1 MGLPRRIA
9 RLLLVALGLSVVS
22 SRLSATRKKEA
33 AKKLEYNDDDDDD
46 QGFDDDDDD
55 SREGSSEDFDDDD
68 VDDDDDDDGESG
80 EEEEGEDMEEDD
92 DDDAYDDDDAGGEE
106 EEEEQQ
112 QQATRAHDAAK
123 RARKLAEEA
132 EGLRLERD
140 RKHKHKKASPPDHRP
155 DPAFDEARAAKH
167 KKPPPP
173 HHRDRPDPAFDE
185 ARAAKQFDRKAEKMR
200 KDPKQWREHN
210 EREKNAH
217 EARLKPPKLDGSLS
231 FRAPFA
237 RSTVTAARRLLQ
249 SDASYE
255 LKDGRT
261 VEYCVEYAR
270 YTTHGEAVVKKRFAR
285 LVGGAAVETVVDKV
299 RGPRPLARVG
309 AGAVWSPKRLEAREV
324 AVTLNFRVAGPGA
337 FPPKKHKNDIPKS
350 SPDTWRTGGV
360 AAWVASRAVYAAGPL
375 MGSTEKF
382 TGFGVVAGPGTI
394 RVVVHGHIA
403 PRTDLLEDAGIGC
416 DAKVRLD
423 SSRADVTVANHTKL
437 RFLVQAIPA
446 AAGPG
451 RPRTPLD
458 PTAPVDLGLSV
469 FVDDDGGGFRPCVRS
484 LPLPRD
490 VFEPEWLEGA
500 YLGVTAAA
508 SDDRPDDVVDVTKL
522 AVVSSKE
529 HHHRSGHSLDEALA
543 GLAASGVDVRDVA
556 DLRRMPVAER
566 YDRVEGI
573 LGALLASVEDLQHH
587 MEYEIL
593 DKEAQLDEVA
603 AKMFESTNN
612 AQRRLKSLEDEIST
626 AAEHSLSGR
635 LEALEQA
642 AALARVGDEKN
653 GFFDRGHEKTL
664 ENTLAK
670 TNRRVVRATVDS
682 HRAAVSGAFAGF
694 VVLALHGAA
703 LYFGF
708 GVWAKLKRDK
718 MI

>member
-46 QGFDDDDDD
+46 QGFDDDD
-55 SREGSSEDFDDDD
+55 
-68 VDDDDDDDGESG
+68 GELE

-92 DDDAYDDDDAGGEE
+92 DDDAYDDDDAGGEDE
-106 EEEEQQ
+106 EEEEQ

-140 RKHKHKKASPPDHRP
+140 RKHKHKKASPPDRRP

-167 KKPPPP
+167 KKPPP

-200 KDPKQWREHN
+200 RDPKQWREHN
-210 EREKNAH
+210 EREKNAR
-217 EARLKPPKLDGSLS
+217 EAKLKPPKLDGSLS

-237 RSTVTAARRLLQ
+237 RSKVTAARRLLQ

-261 VEYCVEYAR
+261 VEYAR

-299 RGPRPLARVG
+299 TGPRPLARVG
-309 AGAVWSPKRLEAREV
+309 AGAVWSPKRLEAREI

-337 FPPKKHKNDIPKS
+337 FPPKKHKNDYPKS

-382 TGFGVVAGPGTI
+382 VGFGVVAGPGTI

-423 SSRADVTVANHTKL
+423 SSRADVTVANHTQL

-446 AAGPG
+446 AAGPDA
-451 RPRTPLD
+451 PRTPLD
-458 PTAPVDLGLSV
+458 PTAPFDLGLSV

-490 VFEPEWLEGA
+490 VFKPEWLDGA

-543 GLAASGVDVRDVA
+543 GLTASGVDVRDVA
-556 DLRRMPVAER
+556 DLGRMPAAER

-573 LGALLASVEDLQHH
+573 LGVLLASVEDLQHH

-603 AKMFESTNN
+603 AQMFENTNN

-642 AALARVGDEKN
+642 AALARAGDEKN

>member
-1 MGLPRRIA
+1 
-9 RLLLVALGLSVVS
+9 
-22 SRLSATRKKEA
+22 
-33 AKKLEYNDDDDDD
+33 
-46 QGFDDDDDD
+46 
-55 SREGSSEDFDDDD
+55 
-68 VDDDDDDDGESG
+68 
-80 EEEEGEDMEEDD
+80 MEEDD

-299 RGPRPLARVG
+299 RRPLERVG

-337 FPPKKHKNDIPKS
+337 FPPKKRKNDSPKS

-360 AAWVASRAVYAAGPL
+360 AAWVASRAIYAAGPL

-382 TGFGVVAGPGTI
+382 TGFGV
-394 RVVVHGHIA
+394 
-403 PRTDLLEDAGIGC
+403 DAGIGC

-446 AAGPG
+446 AAGPDL
-451 RPRTPLD
+451 PRKPLD

-490 VFEPEWLEGA
+490 VFKPEWLEGA

-529 HHHRSGHSLDEALA
+529 HHHRSGHSLVDALA

-556 DLRRMPVAER
+556 DLRRMPGRSAT
-566 YDRVEGI
+566 I
-573 LGALLASVEDLQHH
+573 ASR
-587 MEYEIL
+587 
-593 DKEAQLDEVA
+593 ASSA
-603 AKMFESTNN
+603 RSS
-612 AQRRLKSLEDEIST
+612 R
-626 AAEHSLSGR
+626 GR
-635 LEALEQA
+635 
-642 AALARVGDEKN
+642 ARARGDEKN

-664 ENTLAK
+664 EKTLAK

>member
-22 SRLSATRKKEA
+22 SRLSATRKLQKKA
-33 AKKLEYNDDDDDD
+33 TKKLEYNDDDDDD
-46 QGFDDDDDD
+46 QGFDNDDDDD
-55 SREGSSEDFDDDD
+55 DSSREGSSEEDDD
-68 VDDDDDDDGESG
+68 DDDDDDDGEL

-92 DDDAYDDDDAGGEE
+92 DDDAYDDDDAGGEDE
-106 EEEEQQ
+106 EEPEDPG

-140 RKHKHKKASPPDHRP
+140 RKRKRKHKKASPPDHRP
-155 DPAFDEARAAKH
+155 DPAFDEARAAK
-167 KKPPPP
+167 K
-173 HHRDRPDPAFDE
+173 
-185 ARAAKQFDRKAEKMR
+185 FDRKAEKMR
-200 KDPKQWREHN
+200 KDPKAWREHN
-210 EREKNAH
+210 EREQKAR
-217 EARLKPPKLDGSLS
+217 EAKLKPPKLDGSLS

-237 RSTVTAARRLLQ
+237 RSKVTAARRLLQ

-261 VEYCVEYAR
+261 VEYAR

-285 LVGGAAVETVVDKV
+285 LVGGAEVETVVDKV
-299 RGPRPLARVG
+299 TGPRPLARVG

-337 FPPKKHKNDIPKS
+337 FPPKKHKNDYPKS
-350 SPDTWRTGGV
+350 SPDTWRTGGI

-382 TGFGVVAGPGTI
+382 TGFGVVAGPGSV
-394 RVVVHGHIA
+394 RVVVGGEKA
-403 PRTDLLEDAGIGC
+403 FTGTGNPKNLLEDAGIGC

-446 AAGPG
+446 AAGPDA
-451 RPRTPLD
+451 PRKVLD
-458 PTAPVDLGLSV
+458 PMAPFDLGLSV

-490 VFEPEWLEGA
+490 VFKPEWLEGA

-543 GLAASGVDVRDVA
+543 GLTASGVDVRDVA
-556 DLRRMPVAER
+556 DLGRMPMAER

-573 LGALLASVEDLQHH
+573 IGVLLASVEDLQHH

-603 AKMFESTNN
+603 AQMFENTNN

-653 GFFDRGHEKTL
+653 GFFHRGHEKTL

-682 HRAAVSGAFAGF
+682 HRTAVSGAFAGF

>member
-22 SRLSATRKKEA
+22 SRLSGTSKLQKKAT
-33 AKKLEYNDDDDDD
+33 KKLEYNDDDDDD
-46 QGFDDDDDD
+46 QGFDNDDDDD
-55 SREGSSEDFDDDD
+55 DSSREGSSEEDDD
-68 VDDDDDDDGESG
+68 DDDDDDDGEL

-92 DDDAYDDDDAGGEE
+92 DDDAYDDDDAGGEDE
-106 EEEEQQ
+106 EEPEDPG

-140 RKHKHKKASPPDHRP
+140 RKRKRKHKKASPPDHRP
-155 DPAFDEARAAKH
+155 DPAFDEARAAK
-167 KKPPPP
+167 K
-173 HHRDRPDPAFDE
+173 
-185 ARAAKQFDRKAEKMR
+185 FDRKAEKMR
-200 KDPKQWREHN
+200 KDPKAWREHN
-210 EREKNAH
+210 EREKKER
-217 EARLKPPKLDGSLS
+217 EAKLKPPRLDGSLS

-237 RSTVTAARRLLQ
+237 RSKVTAARRLLQ

-261 VEYCVEYAR
+261 VEYAR

-285 LVGGAAVETVVDKV
+285 LVGGAEVETVVDKV
-299 RGPRPLARVG
+299 TGPRPLARVG

-337 FPPKKHKNDIPKS
+337 FPPKKHKNDYPKS
-350 SPDTWRTGGV
+350 SPDTWRTGGI

-382 TGFGVVAGPGTI
+382 TGFGVVAGPRSI
-394 RVVVHGHIA
+394 RVVIGGEKHVTGTGA
-403 PRTDLLEDAGIGC
+403 PKDLLEDAGIGC

-446 AAGPG
+446 AAGPDA
-451 RPRTPLD
+451 PRTPLD
-458 PTAPVDLGLSV
+458 PMAPFDLGLSV

-490 VFEPEWLEGA
+490 VFKPEWLDGA

-543 GLAASGVDVRDVA
+543 GLTASGVDVRDVA
-556 DLRRMPVAER
+556 DLGRMPMAER

-573 LGALLASVEDLQHH
+573 LGVLLASVEDLQHH

-603 AKMFESTNN
+603 AQMFENTNN

-653 GFFDRGHEKTL
+653 GFFHRGHEKTL

-682 HRAAVSGAFAGF
+682 HRTAVSGAFAGF

>member
-1 MGLPRRIA
+1 M
-9 RLLLVALGLSVVS
+9 
-22 SRLSATRKKEA
+22 
-33 AKKLEYNDDDDDD
+33 
-46 QGFDDDDDD
+46 
-55 SREGSSEDFDDDD
+55 
-68 VDDDDDDDGESG
+68 
-80 EEEEGEDMEEDD
+80 
-92 DDDAYDDDDAGGEE
+92 
-106 EEEEQQ
+106 
-112 QQATRAHDAAK
+112 
-123 RARKLAEEA
+123 
-132 EGLRLERD
+132 
-140 RKHKHKKASPPDHRP
+140 
-155 DPAFDEARAAKH
+155 
-167 KKPPPP
+167 
-173 HHRDRPDPAFDE
+173 
-185 ARAAKQFDRKAEKMR
+185 
-200 KDPKQWREHN
+200 
-210 EREKNAH
+210 
-217 EARLKPPKLDGSLS
+217 
-231 FRAPFA
+231 
-237 RSTVTAARRLLQ
+237 
-249 SDASYE
+249 
-255 LKDGRT
+255 
-261 VEYCVEYAR
+261 EYAR

-299 RGPRPLARVG
+299 TGPRPLARVG

-337 FPPKKHKNDIPKS
+337 FPPKKHKNDYPKS

-446 AAGPG
+446 AAGPDA
-451 RPRTPLD
+451 PRTPLD
-458 PTAPVDLGLSV
+458 PTAPFDLGLSV

-490 VFEPEWLEGA
+490 VFKPEWLEGA

-543 GLAASGVDVRDVA
+543 GLTASGVDVRDVA
-556 DLRRMPVAER
+556 DLGRMPAAER

-573 LGALLASVEDLQHH
+573 LGVLLASVEDLQHH

-603 AKMFESTNN
+603 AQMFESTNN

-642 AALARVGDEKN
+642 AALARAGDETN

-682 HRAAVSGAFAGF
+682 HRTAVSGAFAGF

>member
-22 SRLSATRKKEA
+22 SRLSATRKLQKEA

-46 QGFDDDDDD
+46 QGFDDDDGEGED
-55 SREGSSEDFDDDD
+55 REEDDD
-68 VDDDDDDDGESG
+68 DDDDDDDGEL

-92 DDDAYDDDDAGGEE
+92 DDDAYDDDDAGGEDE
-106 EEEEQQ
+106 EEPEDPG

-140 RKHKHKKASPPDHRP
+140 RKRKRKHKKASPPDHRP
-155 DPAFDEARAAKH
+155 DPAFDEARAAK
-167 KKPPPP
+167 K
-173 HHRDRPDPAFDE
+173 
-185 ARAAKQFDRKAEKMR
+185 FDRKAEKMR
-200 KDPKQWREHN
+200 KDPKAWREHN
-210 EREKNAH
+210 EREQKAR
-217 EARLKPPKLDGSLS
+217 EAKLKPPKLDGSLS

-237 RSTVTAARRLLQ
+237 RSKVTAARRLLQ

-261 VEYCVEYAR
+261 VEYAR

-285 LVGGAAVETVVDKV
+285 LVGGAEVETVVDKV
-299 RGPRPLARVG
+299 TGPRPLARVG

-337 FPPKKHKNDIPKS
+337 FPPKKHKNDYPKS
-350 SPDTWRTGGV
+350 SPDTWRTGGI

-382 TGFGVVAGPGTI
+382 TGFGVVAGPRSI
-394 RVVVHGHIA
+394 RVVIGGEKHVTGTGA
-403 PRTDLLEDAGIGC
+403 PQDLLEDAGIGC

-446 AAGPG
+446 AAGPDA
-451 RPRTPLD
+451 PRKVLD
-458 PTAPVDLGLSV
+458 PMAPFDLGLSV

-490 VFEPEWLEGA
+490 VFKPEWLDGA

-543 GLAASGVDVRDVA
+543 GLTASGVDVRDVA
-556 DLRRMPVAER
+556 DLGRMPMAER

-573 LGALLASVEDLQHH
+573 LGVLLASVEDLQHH

-603 AKMFESTNN
+603 AQMFENTNN

-653 GFFDRGHEKTL
+653 GFFHRGHEKTL

-682 HRAAVSGAFAGF
+682 HRTAVSGAFAGF